1 MAKIAPASDPK
12 WKDEQFRTAT
22 FKGAVSLHDLSL
34 KQVAEITGR
43 SYTTVRS
50 WASGRSYTIPTAELR
65 AFLHD
70 LAEMDSAAK

>member
-12 WKDEQFRTAT
+12 WTDADFRTRT
-22 FKGAVSLHDLSL
+22 FKGAVSTHDLSL

-43 SYTTVRS
+43 SYTTVRA

-65 AFLHD
+65 AFLYD
-70 LAEMDSAAK
+70 IAEGRIEQ